1 MPSGGDRREDMT
13 QCPLRVVTSCALI
26 LATAGCDKLK
36 TALHPGDD
44 GGSTSAS
51 PASLPS
57 PLAMLGGFEG
67 EIDVTMSDR
76 EKRPPEN
83 ISMAFFVK
91 SEKLRADLPE
101 KFASQSPFG
110 KGYVILD
117 SPAKKLYFVSDAQ
130 KQVIVLDLNTSGEKL
145 KGIGSPPHGGGG
157 GAAKPEG
164 PKTTLTKT
172 GKFDTVAGYKCE
184 NWDVTSDHRQ
194 GTLCVA
200 QEGVSWF
207 HIPMTGIPTEHLW
220 MAELL
225 DGKHFPLRFVG
236 YDKDGVTET
245 GRFEVTKIDK
255 RTLPATEFEYPPAYR
270 VVDIAQMF
278 AGMGGMAGMPGRP
291 GMPTMPSGLPMMPPR
306 HP

>member
-1 MPSGGDRREDMT
+1 M
-13 QCPLRVVTSCALI
+13 LRQAFHLVTVGTLIFAVV
-26 LATAGCDKLK
+26 GCDKLK

-51 PASLPS
+51 PASGLS
-57 PLAMLGGFEG
+57 PLSLLGGFEG
-67 EIDVTMSDR
+67 EIDVTMRDT

-91 SEKLRADLPE
+91 GEKLRADLPD
-101 KFASQSPFG
+101 KFATQSPFG

-130 KQVIVLDLNTSGEKL
+130 KQVIVIDLNTSGEKL
-145 KGIGSPPHGGGG
+145 KGIGSPSHGGGG
-157 GAAKPEG
+157 GARPEG

-184 NWDVTSDHRQ
+184 NWDVASDHRQ
-194 GTLCVA
+194 GTICVA

-207 HIPMTGIPTEHLW
+207 HIPMTGIPTEHVW

-255 RTLPATEFEYPPAYR
+255 KTLPPSEFEYPPTYR
-270 VVDIAQMF
+270 IVDIAQMF
-278 AGMGGMAGMPGRP
+278 AGMGAMGGMPGRP
-291 GMPTMPSGLPMMPPR
+291 GMPPGMPSGMPMMPPVPPR

>member
-1 MPSGGDRREDMT
+1 M
-13 QCPLRVVTSCALI
+13 LRQAFHLVTVGTLI
-26 LATAGCDKLK
+26 FAAAGCDKLK
-36 TALHPGDD
+36 TVLHPGDD

-51 PASLPS
+51 PASGLS
-57 PLAMLGGFEG
+57 PLSLLGGFEG
-67 EIDVTMSDR
+67 EIDVTMRDT

-83 ISMAFFVK
+83 MSMAFFVK
-91 SEKLRADLPE
+91 GEKLRADLPE
-101 KFASQSPFG
+101 KFATQSPFG

-130 KQVIVLDLNTSGEKL
+130 KQVIVIDLNTSGEKL
-145 KGIGSPPHGGGG
+145 KGIGSPSHGGGG
-157 GAAKPEG
+157 GARPEG

-184 NWDVTSDHRQ
+184 NWDVASDHRQ
-194 GTLCVA
+194 GTICVA

-207 HIPMTGIPTEHLW
+207 HIPMTGIPTEHVW

-255 RTLPATEFEYPPAYR
+255 KTLPPSEFEYPPTYR
-270 VVDIAQMF
+270 IVDIAQMF
-278 AGMGGMAGMPGRP
+278 AGMGAMGGMPGRP
-291 GMPTMPSGLPMMPPR
+291 GMPPGMPSGMPMMPPLPPR

>member
-1 MPSGGDRREDMT
+1 
-13 QCPLRVVTSCALI
+13 
-26 LATAGCDKLK
+26 
-36 TALHPGDD
+36 
-44 GGSTSAS
+44 
-51 PASLPS
+51 
-57 PLAMLGGFEG
+57 
-67 EIDVTMSDR
+67 
-76 EKRPPEN
+76 
-83 ISMAFFVK
+83 MAFVK

-117 SPAKKLYFVSDAQ
+117 SPAKKLYVVSDAQ
-130 KQVIVLDLNTSGEKL
+130 KQVIVIDLNTSGEKL
-145 KGIGSPPHGGGG
+145 KGIGSPSHGGGAG
-157 GAAKPEG
+157 GAKPEG

-236 YDKDGVTET
+236 YGKDGVTET

-255 RTLPATEFEYPPAYR
+255 RTLPVTEFEYPPAYR
-270 VVDIAQMF
+270 VGHRPDVRGHG
-278 AGMGGMAGMPGRP
+278 GMGDAGPAGDASHAERP
-291 GMPTMPSGLPMMPPR
+291 ADDASRHRSTLLSAAPWSPKHKSGIRARHAGAHRPLPPAQEGPSWPRPPAVPQR
-306 HP
+306 SRQTDLR